1 MIYKMKW
8 RIELYKTGS
17 GKYPVLDFIQSLPPK
32 QRAKIEKEIDLL
44 ELHGIYL
51 PYPYTRKIRG
61 DRYKDLW
68 ELRIRF
74 CASQFR
80 IIYFLYMKDIFVLV
94 HAFLKKKQ
102 KIPKNELEIA
112 RGRMI
117 DYLGRCKGV
126 K

>member
-1 MIYKMKW
+1 MKW
-8 RIELYKTGS
+8 RIELYKTINGEC
-17 GKYPVLDFIQSLPPK
+17 PLLNFIQSLFPK
-32 QRAKIEKEIDLL
+32 QKAKVEKEIDLL

-68 ELRIRF
+68 ELRISSGK
-74 CASQFR
+74 SQFR
-80 IIYFLYMKDIFVLV
+80 VIYFLYMKDIFVLI
-94 HAFLKKKQ
+94 HAFCKKKQ

-117 DYLGRCKGV
+117 DFLDRKGGA

>member
-1 MIYKMKW
+1 MKW

-17 GKYPVLDFIQSLPPK
+17 GKHPVLDFIQSLPPK

-51 PYPYTRKIRG
+51 LYSLRQKIRG
-61 DRYKDLW
+61 DRYNGLW
-68 ELRIRF
+68 ELRISF
-74 CASQFR
+74 SASQFR
-80 IIYFLYMKDIFVLV
+80 IIYFLYMKNIFVLI
-94 HAFLKKKQ
+94 HTFCKRKQ
-102 KIPKNELEIA
+102 KTPRNELEIA

-117 DYLGRCKGV
+117 DYLDRCKGV

>member
-1 MIYKMKW
+1 M
-8 RIELYKTGS
+8 
-17 GKYPVLDFIQSLPPK
+17 
-32 QRAKIEKEIDLL
+32 
-44 ELHGIYL
+44 

-117 DYLGRCKGV
+117 DYLDRCKGV

>member
-17 GKYPVLDFIQSLPPK
+17 RKYPVLDFIQSLPPK

-51 PYPYTRKIRG
+51 LYSLRQKIRG
-61 DRYKDLW
+61 DRYNGLW

-117 DYLGRCKGV
+117 DYLGGCKGV

>member
-1 MIYKMKW
+1 
-8 RIELYKTGS
+8 
-17 GKYPVLDFIQSLPPK
+17 
-32 QRAKIEKEIDLL
+32 
-44 ELHGIYL
+44 L

>member
-17 GKYPVLDFIQSLPPK
+17 GKYPVLDFIQSLPPE

-68 ELRIRF
+68 ELRISF
-74 CASQFR
+74 SASQFR
-80 IIYFLYMKDIFVLV
+80 IIYFLYMKNIFVLI
-94 HAFLKKKQ
+94 HTFCKRKQ
-102 KIPKNELEIA
+102 KTPRNELEIA

-117 DYLGRCKGV
+117 DYLDRCKGV

>member
-8 RIELYKTGS
+8 RIELYKTGRVEC
-17 GKYPVLDFIQSLPPK
+17 PILDFIQSLPPK

-44 ELHGIYL
+44 KLHGIYL

-68 ELRIRF
+68 ELRISF
-74 CASQFR
+74 SASQFR
-80 IIYFLYMKDIFVLV
+80 IIYFLYMKNIFVLI
-94 HAFLKKKQ
+94 HAFCKRKQ
-102 KIPKNELEIA
+102 KTPRNELEIA

-117 DYLGRCKGV
+117 NYLDRCKGV